1 MSEVEGPVQ
10 RIRVVF
16 SQGEPVKYIAHLAVM
31 RAWERV
37 MRRAAAPIAYSF
49 GFNPRPKLTFASA
62 LAVGQT
68 GRAEIMDVELNERL
82 DPEDLLRRLRVQL
95 PPGFAV
101 HSAAEVPVRAPALQ
115 AEMRCAVYRV
125 TFGPELS
132 EEEVRAGLADLWAAE
147 QLPRQREV
155 KGHVREYDLRP
166 LIRDAWYVGRVADE
180 HVVGLTLVA
189 DNTAAGRPDE
199 VLKQLGWVTAARSV
213 ERVRLVFRGDPDD
226 SDTLRAAVDPVEE
239 RPHAD

>member
-1 MSEVEGPVQ
+1 MSETEGPVQ

-31 RAWERV
+31 RAWERI

-82 DPEDLLRRLRVQL
+82 EPEELLRRLREQL

-101 HSAAEVPVRAPALQ
+101 HSAVEVPVRAPALQ
-115 AEMRCAVYRV
+115 AEMCCAVYRV
-125 TFGPELS
+125 TLGPELS
-132 EEEVRAGLADLWAAE
+132 EEGVRAGLGELWAAE
-147 QLPRQREV
+147 RLPRQREV

-166 LIRDAWYVGRVADE
+166 LIRDVWYVGRVADG

-199 VLKQLGWVTAARSV
+199 VLKQLGWVAAARSI
-213 ERVRLVFRGDPDD
+213 ERVRMVFRGAGDDPA
-226 SDTLRAAVDPVEE
+226 TLRAAID
-239 RPHAD
+239 R